1 MDSSDVSVSDMIKF
15 SSSNYESSITEN
27 SINDFKLP
35 DLTVLHVKEQQ
46 NSEATSELEFNLS
59 NTNIVD
65 DVMPPI
71 SELMRSS
78 NNVPNLS
85 ALLSNGCDS
94 NNTSQV
100 QSNAYLPV
108 FSALNAD
115 SQSSKSFSSHNSS
128 STDISLGKMERRDS
142 QNSTE
147 PSDNRR
153 PSLNTQLSHF
163 SNISRNTSR
172 TTCVSPLPNLSL
184 NTILKHFTY
193 CELEIATNHF
203 DETPHV
209 NLLERENCKEPSS
222 GRFLGSGAFGSV
234 FLALDLL
241 EKPVAVKRLYLNNP
255 DVVDVDDVV
264 TKQFKNEV
272 EVLCKY
278 KHENLVSLVGYSCDG
293 PTYCLMYEYISG
305 GALKD
310 RLQVIFQFFVGNVN

>member
-1 MDSSDVSVSDMIKF
+1 MCSTSQSLESTDTSVSDLMKF
-15 SSSNYESSITEN
+15 SSSSNSRGDSANQLDSEQELPALTLLNIKENGDSS
-27 SINDFKLP
+27 L
-35 DLTVLHVKEQQ
+35 VV
-46 NSEATSELEFNLS
+46 SERVSDE
-59 NTNIVD
+59 IV
-65 DVMPPI
+65 PPI
-71 SELMRSS
+71 SELMRSE
-78 NNVPNLS
+78 NVPNISL
-85 ALLSNGCDS
+85 LLSNGCDS

-100 QSNAYLPV
+100 QSGAYLPV
-108 FSALNAD
+108 FSALKA
-115 SQSSKSFSSHNSS
+115 NSS
-128 STDISLGKMERRDS
+128 SVSTGISLERR
-142 QNSTE
+142 NSTE
-147 PSDNRR
+147 PFDNRR
-153 PSLNTQLSHF
+153 PSLNTQFSHF

-184 NTILKHFTY
+184 NTILKHFSY
-193 CELEIATNHF
+193 CELESATNNF

-209 NLLERENCKEPSS
+209 NSLERENSQEQSN

-241 EKPVAVKRLYLNNP
+241 DKPVAVKRLYLSNP
-255 DVVDVDDVV
+255 DVVNVDDAV

-310 RLQVIFQFFVGNVN
+310 RLQVIFCLVVICKT